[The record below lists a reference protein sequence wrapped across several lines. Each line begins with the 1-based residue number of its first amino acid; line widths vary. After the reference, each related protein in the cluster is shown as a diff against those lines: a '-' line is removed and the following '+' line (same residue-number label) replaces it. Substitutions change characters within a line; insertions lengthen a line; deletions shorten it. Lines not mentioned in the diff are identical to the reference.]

1 MPKSPTRRKA
11 GTPSAVL
18 KKAIAWL
25 RYHPMST
32 DVVGLSVIAVMLIW
46 SYFK

>member
-11 GTPSAVL
+11 GTPSAAL

-32 DVVGLSVIAVMLIW
+32 DVVGLIVIAVMLIW
-46 SYFK
+46 GAFK

>member
-32 DVVGLSVIAVMLIW
+32 DVVGLSVIAVMLMW
-46 SYFK
+46 GAFK

>member
-18 KKAIAWL
+18 KKAFAWL
-25 RYHPMST
+25 RDDPMST
-32 DVVGLSVIAVMLIW
+32 DFVGLSVIAVMLIW

>member
-18 KKAIAWL
+18 KKVIAWL

-32 DVVGLSVIAVMLIW
+32 DVVVLSVIAVILIW
-46 SYFK
+46 GYFQ

>member
-1 MPKSPTRRKA
+1 MPKSPIRRKV

-18 KKAIAWL
+18 KKVTAWL

-32 DVVGLSVIAVMLIW
+32 DVVGLSVIAVILIW
-46 SYFK
+46 GYFK

>member
-11 GTPSAVL
+11 GTPSAAL

-25 RYHPMST
+25 RYHPMSA

-46 SYFK
+46 SYFQ